1 MEAGRKHPAHP
12 PVLDVHN
19 RSIIVFLT
27 VCSKGQRPIFTI
39 RDNVEAV
46 VSSWRT
52 AESWRVGRYV
62 FMPNHIHLFCG
73 PATNPSQPLK
83 QWVRYWKTIASK
95 NWPRR
100 EQHPL
105 WQRDF
110 WDTQLRRSENY
121 ESKWL
126 YVVNNPVR
134 AGLSKCAEEWPFQ
147 NSMFSSG
154 KMEGAALSAP

>member
-1 MEAGRKHPAHP
+1 MAWKICIH
-12 PVLDVHN
+12 
-19 RSIIVFLT
+19 
-27 VCSKGQRPIFTI
+27 
-39 RDNVEAV
+39 
-46 VSSWRT
+46 
-52 AESWRVGRYV
+52 AESYSSVLRPSDESEPAFETVGA
-62 FMPNHIHLFCG
+62 L
-73 PATNPSQPLK
+73 L
-83 QWVRYWKTIASK
+83 KTIASK

-134 AGLSKCAEEWPFQ
+134 AGLSKCVEEWPFQ
-147 NSMFSSG
+147 GELNVL
-154 KMEGAALSAP
+154 EW